1 MSHHRFDHS
10 RFIVP
15 EGKGSWKLADH
26 DPADTDGMKD
36 KGDAKI
42 ALQEDIERLSKHQ
55 DILWAS
61 AEYAVVV
68 ILQAMDAAGKDST
81 IKHVM
86 TGLNPQGVEVHSF
99 KAPSEEER
107 LRHFLWRPMRVT
119 PARGRIGLFN
129 RSYYEEVLVVR
140 IHPEYLNS
148 QGLPTKL
155 REKGLDHVWKTRYD
169 EINTFEKWWA
179 ANNVIP
185 IKIFLN
191 VSREEQKARFL
202 ERLDDPQKNWKFNA
216 SDVAERGHWKEYMSA
231 YEAMLRSTSTE
242 KAPWYVV
249 PADKKWFT
257 RAVVADIIAS
267 RIAELDLSYPKVK
280 ADAQAALA
288 TSRQQL
294 EGEKD

>member
-1 MSHHRFDHS
+1 MPPHRFNHS

-15 EGKGSWKLADH
+15 SGKSSWKLADH

-36 KGDAKI
+36 KSEAKN

-68 ILQAMDAAGKDST
+68 ILQAMDAAGKDGT

-86 TGLNPQGVEVHSF
+86 SGLNPQGVEVHSF

-119 PARGRIGLFN
+119 PARGRIALFN

-140 IHPEYLNS
+140 VHPEFLNS
-148 QGLPTKL
+148 QGLPEKL
-155 REKGLDHVWKTRYD
+155 REKGLDHVWKTRYE
-169 EINTFEKWWA
+169 EINTFEKLWA
-179 ANNVIP
+179 TNNVIP

-216 SDVAERGHWKEYMSA
+216 GDVAERGQWKEYMQA
-231 YEAMLRSTSTE
+231 YEAMLRATSTE

-257 RAVVADIIAS
+257 RAVVADIIAT

-294 EGEKD
+294 ENEKD